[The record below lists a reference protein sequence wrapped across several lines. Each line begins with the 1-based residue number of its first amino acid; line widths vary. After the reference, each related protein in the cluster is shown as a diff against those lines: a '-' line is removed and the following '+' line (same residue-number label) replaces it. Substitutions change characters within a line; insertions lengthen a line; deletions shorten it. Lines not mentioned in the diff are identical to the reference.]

1 MSKKY
6 IVGELKEFIVAQYAA
21 FEMPKKIQALVLE
34 RFKITVPIDSIRKV
48 KSRDAGL
55 IDEARE
61 RLKKQL
67 DAIPLANV
75 FWRIKQRQ
83 DLIDDIK
90 NKNDGTGLWWKDKD
104 GIEKGNHL
112 VINKLLDSAAEEFK
126 QVFSI
131 SIDTDAVN
139 VLNMNIADFEKFL
152 DKEKESELVGVKTS
166 PLVPLQEG

>member
-1 MSKKY
+1 M
-6 IVGELKEFIVAQYAA
+6 
-21 FEMPKKIQALVLE
+21 
-34 RFKITVPIDSIRKV
+34 
-48 KSRDAGL
+48 
-55 IDEARE
+55 
-61 RLKKQL
+61 
-67 DAIPLANV
+67 ANV

>member
-75 FWRIKQRQ
+75 FWRIKERQ
-83 DLIDDIK
+83 ALIDNVK
-90 NKNDGTGLWWKDKD
+90 KEGLWWEDKD
-104 GIEKGNHL
+104 GIRKGNHL
-112 VINKLLDSAAEEFK
+112 IINKLLDSAAEEFK
-126 QVFSI
+126 QVLNI
-131 SIDTDAVN
+131 NIDTDAVN
-139 VLNMNIADFEKFL
+139 VLNMKVDDFMKYLDREKA
-152 DKEKESELVGVKTS
+152 SELVGQGRYRD
-166 PLVPLQEG
+166 QEKNDGE